1 MKLFDL
7 HCDTAGECLRQGIP
21 LRDGAQHINLCKGE
35 CLDEWVQ
42 CFAIWIPD
50 ELRGEAALD
59 YSLRVAENFA
69 REQAENA
76 EKIKQCRTFPEI
88 KTALKSGKCAAILT
102 LEDASPLAAPAGLDR
117 LDALG
122 VKLVTLTWNE
132 ENEFGFGCQSGSE
145 NGLKPAGKALLGA
158 LAARRIVADVSHL
171 NRAGFYDAL
180 ESEAAVIASHS
191 NCERVLLATRRESE
205 DCFFS
210 CRRSLNDDQIRAL
223 IDRGGLIGLNFC
235 RSFLG
240 DPGDDGP
247 AAVLRHA
254 SHILELGGAHVLAI
268 GSDFDGCE
276 MHPALAGVDRMP
288 ALRDFLSTHGFD
300 APLLDRIFFENAG
313 NFFKNVLQ
321 DEKNVL

>member
-7 HCDTAGECLRQGIP
+7 HCDTVSECLRQGIP

-35 CLDEWVQ
+35 CLDAWAQ
-42 CFAIWIPD
+42 CFAIWVSD

-59 YSLRVAENFA
+59 YSLRVAEHFA
-69 REQAENA
+69 REAAENA
-76 EKIKQCRTFPEI
+76 EKIKLC
-88 KTALKSGKCAAILT
+88 KTSAQVLAAFGRGQCAAILT
-102 LEDASPLAAPAGLDR
+102 LEGASPLAAPGGLDR

-122 VKLVTLTWNE
+122 VKLVTLTWND
-132 ENEFGFGCQSGSE
+132 ENEFGFGCQSGRE
-145 NGLKPAGKALLGA
+145 DGLKPAGKTLLRA
-158 LAARRIVADVSHL
+158 LAARGIVADVSHL

-191 NCERVLLATRRESE
+191 NCEQVLRATRAPGE
-205 DCFFS
+205 DRFFS

-247 AAVLRHA
+247 EAVLRHA
-254 SHILELGGAHVLAI
+254 AHILELGGENALAI

-276 MHPALAGVDRMP
+276 IHPDLAGVDRMP
-288 ALRDFLSTHGFD
+288 ALRAYLAAHGLD
-300 APLLDRIFFENAG
+300 AALLDRIFFENAAK
-313 NFFKNVLQ
+313 FFKNVLQ
-321 DEKNVL
+321 DEKSMI

>member
-21 LRDGAQHINLCKGE
+21 LRDGDQHINLCKGK
-35 CLDEWVQ
+35 CLDTWAQ
-42 CFAIWIPD
+42 CFAVWIPD
-50 ELRGEAALD
+50 ALRGEAALE
-59 YSLRVAENFA
+59 YCLRVAENFR
-69 REQAENA
+69 REVEANA
-76 EKIKQCRTFPEI
+76 GIIKQCKTFPEMEA
-88 KTALKSGKCAAILT
+88 ALARGQCAAILT
-102 LEDASPLAAPAGLDR
+102 LEGASPLAAPGGLDR

-145 NGLKPAGKALLGA
+145 NGLKPEGKALLRA
-158 LAARRIVADVSHL
+158 LAARGIIADVSHL

-180 ESEAAVIASHS
+180 ASEAAVVASHS
-191 NCERVLLATRRESE
+191 DCERVLLATRRESA
-205 DCFFS
+205 DRFFS

-240 DPGDDGP
+240 DPGDDGME
-247 AAVLRHA
+247 AVLRHA
-254 SHILELGGAHVLAI
+254 AHILELGGERTLAI

-276 MHPALAGVDRMP
+276 IHPALAGVDRMP
-288 ALRDFLSTHGFD
+288 DLRAFLAAHGFD
-300 APLLDRIFFENAG
+300 APLLDRIFFENAM
-313 NFFKNVLQ
+313 NFFKIVLQ
-321 DEKNVL
+321 NEKTML